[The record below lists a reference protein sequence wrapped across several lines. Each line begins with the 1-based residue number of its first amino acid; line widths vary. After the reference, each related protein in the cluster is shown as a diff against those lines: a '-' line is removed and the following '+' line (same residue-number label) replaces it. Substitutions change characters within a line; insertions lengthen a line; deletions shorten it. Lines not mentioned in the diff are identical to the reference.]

1 MIRLDNTMRYM
12 AINVITGENTGW
24 AEDIYDLHMRIAE
37 MLSGGK
43 YPKVAR
49 YRNDPKNYM
58 DQIKR
63 RADMEPEAETF
74 LVYKGYPPVAY
85 KEMYYRSIRIV
96 DSCGRTY
103 MPEAYADMVIHDI
116 HLQKP
121 FMCNRK
127 KELRQKDSGYRSEP
141 VSRTGKQMWMR
152 KYGRKMSYKHTLSAA
167 CDDQCMEYEIKPC
180 REKTRLN
187 AYNIEPFEH
196 ADRCWKSSCKVK
208 RQWMIHKAPTDCRSI
223 RYMRPENDINYDVM
237 ADIDIDFSA

>member
-37 MLSGGK
+37 MLSDGK
-43 YPKVAR
+43 FPRLGR
-49 YRNDPKNYM
+49 YRNDPKSYM
-58 DQIKR
+58 DRIKR
-63 RADMEPEAETF
+63 KADMEPEPETF

-85 KEMYYRSIRIV
+85 EETYYRSIRIM

-116 HLQKP
+116 RLQKP

-180 REKTRLN
+180 REKTRLD
-187 AYNIEPFEH
+187 AYDIEPFEH
-196 ADRCWKSSCKVK
+196 TDRCWKSSHKVK